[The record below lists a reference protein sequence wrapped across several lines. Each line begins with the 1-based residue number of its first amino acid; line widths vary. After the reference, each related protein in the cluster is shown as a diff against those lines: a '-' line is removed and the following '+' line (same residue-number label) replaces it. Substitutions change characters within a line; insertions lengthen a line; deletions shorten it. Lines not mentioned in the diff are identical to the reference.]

1 MLLFFSPAD
10 ISKMGSLELRS
21 IYNYSTF
28 LLDRA
33 SGMLYLGAR
42 DAIIAVD
49 TANLSKRKLVSSLF
63 SCSECHSLTIM
74 QKPTEKLCGLF
85 IEETK
90 VMPTSRLTYK
100 KYTILAELFI
110 YI

>member
-1 MLLFFSPAD
+1 MLLFFSPANF
-10 ISKMGSLELRS
+10 SKLSSLELG
-21 IYNYSTF
+21 IYNFSTF

-49 TANLSKRKLVSSLF
+49 TASANLSKWKLVSSLF

-74 QKPTEKLCGLF
+74 QKPTEKFCGLF

-100 KYTILAELFI
+100 KYIIPAELC
-110 YI
+110 